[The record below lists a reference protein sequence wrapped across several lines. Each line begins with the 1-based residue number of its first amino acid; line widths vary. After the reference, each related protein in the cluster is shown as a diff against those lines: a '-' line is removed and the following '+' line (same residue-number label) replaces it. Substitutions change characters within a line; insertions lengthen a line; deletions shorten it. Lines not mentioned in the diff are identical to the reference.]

1 MFVATVIC
9 MHTKIP
15 ETGKSLPI
23 WWKSSLTMMQLIQF
37 VTMMSQGSYILINN
51 CNKAAP
57 TRVVAAYI
65 VYILSLFALF
75 AQFFVTSYI
84 KKPSST
90 KVKRM

>member
-1 MFVATVIC
+1 

-37 VTMMSQGSYILINN
+37 VTMMSQGATILINN
-51 CNKAAP
+51 CNKSAP
-57 TRVVAAYI
+57 KRVVASYI
-65 VYILSLFALF
+65 IYILSLFVLF
-75 AQFFVTSYI
+75 AQFFVTSYMQ
-84 KKPSST
+84 KPSSK